1 VQEAYGDGNVERL
14 EMLLAM
20 TDLQANATGE
30 HTSLSQMRSV
40 LAELRR
46 SFNAIQRNLR
56 AAKKDPAWNFGGF
69 PNRSALEERMRSE
82 LESRLLWH
90 AEMLAALDAKIAR
103 WSAPQTDRTK
113 RARGYQQDAFF

>member
-1 VQEAYGDGNVERL
+1 
-14 EMLLAM
+14 MLLAM